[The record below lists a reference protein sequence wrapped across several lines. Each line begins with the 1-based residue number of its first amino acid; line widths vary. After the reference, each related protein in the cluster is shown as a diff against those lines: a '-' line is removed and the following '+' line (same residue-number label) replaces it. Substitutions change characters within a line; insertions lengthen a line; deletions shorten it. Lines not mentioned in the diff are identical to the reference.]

1 VLEEKARGRE
11 RGQMTGFGVDEAAG
25 GENRACE

>member
-1 VLEEKARGRE
+1 VLEEKARGQE
-11 RGQMTGFGVDEAAG
+11 RGQLAGFGVDKAAG